1 LSDHLISS
9 INELRNFFPF
19 VSFIA
24 GLSGSLHCVGMCGGL
39 VTATCARTKDVF
51 SYQTGRL
58 IGYLTLGAFGGFFGG
73 FLSFKTIHPYW
84 SLIPALFLASVFIFW
99 GFSHLKGK
107 KAEIPT
113 PKFLRRLYFHLWNGL
128 VKNHEGFNRAMIT
141 GLISI
146 FLPCGLLYGVVLAT
160 LSLEHSYEA
169 LFSMLFFWLGTLPA
183 MMAAPSFIRK
193 LINPLQRRLPKI
205 FGVGLILIGLMTLS
219 LRVLK
224 AYDNT
229 RLIEAGASLEA
240 LNCH

>member
-1 LSDHLISS
+1 MNS
-9 INELRNFFPF
+9 IDELRNFLPV

-39 VTATCARTKDVF
+39 VTAICGSTKDVF

-58 IGYLTLGAFGGFFGG
+58 IGYLTLGALGGFVGG

-84 SLIPALFLASVFIFW
+84 SLIPAVFLASLFIFW
-99 GFSHLKGK
+99 GLSHLKGK

-113 PKFLRRLYFHLWNGL
+113 PKFLGRFYFHLWNRMVKKNEGL
-128 VKNHEGFNRAMIT
+128 NRAMAT

-160 LSLEHSYEA
+160 LSLENSYEA
-169 LFSMLFFWLGTLPA
+169 LFSMVFFWLGTTPA
-183 MMAAPSFIRK
+183 MVAAPNFIRK

-205 FGVGLILIGLMTLS
+205 FGLGLIFIGLMTLS
-219 LRVLK
+219 LRVVK
-224 AYDNT
+224 AYENT
-229 RLIEAGASLEA
+229 RLIKAGASIEA
-240 LNCH
+240 LDCH